1 MCSLKEAGFSGRHK
15 CGVTLLSGHFS
26 IFISFISIRHFLL
39 SGPESR
45 EVVLVSAAHCNFVC
59 KVLWRYLVIWWLKGL
74 ALKTCFD
81 STQRNNVTEGL
92 DNDTLFCIYRDQE
105 RIGRETFFFSRTQKL
120 GIPWRCVAV
129 GKRPLNHL
137 AELWVTFL
145 SSLNHFLV
153 REDLLYNLGL
163 VRPSVCKKLSSSFIS
178 SYLSSFFSLGNYVT
192 PVAPVTPWYTPW
204 PLTTYYTPVTLY
216 YTPLHLIAPA

>member
-81 STQRNNVTEGL
+81 STQRNNVTEGIG
-92 DNDTLFCIYRDQE
+92 NDTLSCTYRDREQE
-105 RIGRETFFFSRTQKL
+105 RVGRETMLFSRTQKL

-129 GKRPLNHL
+129 GKLSWIHL

-145 SSLNHFLV
+145 CSLNHF
-153 REDLLYNLGL
+153 
-163 VRPSVCKKLSSSFIS
+163 
-178 SYLSSFFSLGNYVT
+178 
-192 PVAPVTPWYTPW
+192 
-204 PLTTYYTPVTLY
+204 
-216 YTPLHLIAPA
+216 